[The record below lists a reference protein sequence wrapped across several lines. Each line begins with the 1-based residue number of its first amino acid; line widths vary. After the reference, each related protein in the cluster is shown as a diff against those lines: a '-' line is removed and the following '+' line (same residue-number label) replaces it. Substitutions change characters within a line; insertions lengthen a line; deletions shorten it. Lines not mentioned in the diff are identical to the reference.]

1 MTGTAR
7 LRRARA
13 ATAATAVLAAAS
25 LACPPSVRAQAQRY
39 VLDPQHSF
47 IHFEVMH
54 FATSTLRG
62 RIGPVQGEV
71 LLDRVRREGEVS
83 LVIDVASVDTGV
95 RVLDRRLCADDLL
108 GCGAEPQAYFV
119 ARRFEFDGDRVSAV
133 SGELTLRG
141 VSRGLR
147 LQALNFGCRTD
158 GPGEVCGGDFEGSVR
173 RSDFG
178 ANFGLPFVA
187 DRVRLVVQ
195 VEGRRR

>member
-1 MTGTAR
+1 MR
-7 LRRARA
+7 
-13 ATAATAVLAAAS
+13 ATAASAALLAT
-25 LACPPSVRAQAQRY
+25 LAGLATPAGVVAQPQRFR
-39 VLDPQHSF
+39 LDPQHSF

-71 LLDRVRREGEVS
+71 LLDRARREGEVS

-108 GCGAEPQAYFV
+108 GCGAEPRAYFV
-119 ARRFEFDGDRVSAV
+119 ARRFEFDDDRLRAV

-147 LQALNFGCRTD
+147 LQALRFGCRPD
-158 GPGEVCGGDFEGSVR
+158 GEAEVCGGDFEGSLL

-178 ANFGLPFVA
+178 ASFGLPFVA

-195 VEGRRR
+195 VEGRRP